1 MSGGYESHSFLYAAA
16 DVDLAGPA
24 ITLRLTEYTIAG
36 IPRSHRCRCAI
47 VTVVFPA
54 ISITAQ

>member
-16 DVDLAGPA
+16 DAGPA
-24 ITLRLTEYTIAG
+24 ITLRLTEYTTAG
-36 IPRSHRCRCAI
+36 IPRSHWCRCAI